1 MRRRVPVL
9 VLTMTLALAG
19 CGGGPSGRDVLV
31 AAPDKTVA
39 ALTSSVD
46 YELGIEGGGREGR
59 FNGQGVFD
67 FAARKGR
74 LSFDLSQLGVSGSRG
89 RAEMLLLGNLIF
101 LKLPLDLPQLGNRPW
116 VKIDVDALGQQS
128 GLALGS
134 LGQLQ
139 KTDPTSFMELLRAVS
154 GDVDDKGKEKVR
166 GVETRHYATEL
177 DLDEVRRLTPP
188 EVSGLVD
195 QTGSDTLPVEAWV
208 DGDGRLR
215 RMKQTAD
222 LTKAKD
228 PQLRQMGTVTTVLEL
243 GDFGVPVVVD
253 PPPPE
258 QVSDLAA
265 LTGGA
270 GQR

>member
-9 VLTMTLALAG
+9 FLTVSLALGG
-19 CGGGPSGRDVLV
+19 CAGGPSGRDVLV
-31 AAPDKTVA
+31 AAPDKTAA

-46 YELGIEGGGREGR
+46 YELTLQGGDREGS

-67 FAARKGR
+67 FADRRGR

-101 LKLPLDLPQLGNRPW
+101 LRLPLDLPQLGNRPW
-116 VKIDVDALGQQS
+116 VKIDLSSLGQQS
-128 GLALGS
+128 GLTLGS

-139 KTDPTSFMELLRAVS
+139 KTDPTSFMQLLRAVT
-154 GDVDDKGKEKVR
+154 GDVEDKGKEKVR
-166 GVETRHYATEL
+166 GVETTHYATEL

-188 EVSGLVD
+188 EVSGLVEE
-195 QTGSDTLPVEAWV
+195 TGSDTLPVEAWV

-222 LTKAKD
+222 LSKATN
-228 PQLRQMGTVTTVLEL
+228 PELRGVGTVMTTLEL
-243 GDFGVPVVVD
+243 SDFGVPVVVEV
-253 PPPPE
+253 PPPD

-265 LTGGA
+265 LTGGT
-270 GQR
+270 GGG